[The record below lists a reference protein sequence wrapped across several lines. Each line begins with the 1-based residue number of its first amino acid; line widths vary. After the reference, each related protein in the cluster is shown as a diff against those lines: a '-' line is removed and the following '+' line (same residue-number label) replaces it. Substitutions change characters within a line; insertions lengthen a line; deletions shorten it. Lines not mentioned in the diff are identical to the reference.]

1 MGVPIDTVLAV
12 IVSIGIFGM
21 MRWLD
26 VRFGDRLSETECER
40 KIAELEERVKWLLNQ
55 YQGAMA
61 RIAELEASSLH
72 GGITK
77 IELPAKPML
86 LLCGP
91 DNALCDADRHA
102 LRRAQISFQRLVD
115 CNRQQ
120 LEEEL
125 RRRRQDGTLYTWV
138 HITAHATPEG
148 IRLKDGVADPSF
160 WNETLTGIKVV
171 FLAACQTAA
180 VADALAGMVTVVYV
194 LEDIENRDASA
205 FTYAFWRRMREHGD
219 PVRAYRQAVLEAPQV
234 AEFTDIRTG

>member
-1 MGVPIDTVLAV
+1 MEFPVDTAFVI

-55 YQGAMA
+55 YQDAMA
-61 RIAELEASSLH
+61 RIQELEAANRSGVPKNES
-72 GGITK
+72 
-77 IELPAKPML
+77 PAKPML

-91 DNALCDADRHA
+91 DNALCDSDRHA

-120 LEEEL
+120 LEDEL

-138 HITAHATPEG
+138 HITAHATAEG
-148 IRLKDGVADPSF
+148 IRLRDGVADPSF
-160 WNETLTGIKVV
+160 WNETLIGIKVV

-219 PVRAYRQAVLEAPQV
+219 PQRAYRQAVLEAPQV